1 MSINARNPVFVRAA
15 FGSCS
20 GKRALLFL
28 AIGLLA
34 SCIAVAADPVGK
46 KAVGSA
52 TAAPARAQTFDTP
65 EQAASAIVDAART
78 WDTAKLFA
86 MLGPDGHDI
95 IFSGDY
101 ASDRQRG
108 ADFSAQAAKKTRVA
122 VDPKTGQRATLF
134 VGENDWPFPV
144 PIVKR
149 GGKWVF
155 DAAVGRREI
164 KYRRIGENELDAIE
178 VCRGYVEAQF
188 DYAMRPRASYGVSQY
203 AQKIISTPGTQD
215 GLAWQNPD
223 GSWGGPV
230 GENIAKAIEQGY
242 TPGVQPYHG
251 YFFKILT
258 GQGPA
263 ATLGQMDYVI
273 KGVMIG
279 GFALVAA
286 PAKYGVTGFK
296 TFIVSYDGVVYEKD
310 FGVKTS
316 QQFEKMERFNPDK
329 SWKIVPDN
337 E

>member
-1 MSINARNPVFVRAA
+1 MSSNDRDQVLVSTGFASHA
-15 FGSCS
+15 
-20 GKRALLFL
+20 GKRAFLFL

-34 SCIAVAADPVGK
+34 SFVTVAADPPGK

-52 TAAPARAQTFDTP
+52 TAAPARVQSFDSP
-65 EQAASAIVDAART
+65 EQAATAIVDAARS
-78 WDTAKLFA
+78 WDTAKLAA
-86 MLGPDGHDI
+86 MLGPDGDDI

-101 ASDRQRG
+101 ARDRKRG

-122 VDPKTGQRATLF
+122 VDPKTGQRAILF

-155 DAAVGRREI
+155 DAAAGRREI

-188 DYAMRPRASYGVSQY
+188 EYAMRPRAAYDVSQY
-203 AQKIISTPGTQD
+203 AQKIISTPGKQD
-215 GLAWQNPD
+215 GLAWQNSD
-223 GSWGGPV
+223 GSWGGPI
-230 GENIAKAIEQGY
+230 GENIAKAIEEGY
-242 TPGVQPYHG
+242 TPGGEPYHG

-263 ATLGQMDYVI
+263 AKLGQMDYVI

-286 PAKYGVTGFK
+286 PAEYGVTGFK
-296 TFIVSYDGVVYEKD
+296 TFMVSYDGVVYEKD
-310 FGVKTS
+310 FGAKTME
-316 QQFEKMERFNPDK
+316 QFEKMERFNPDK
-329 SWKIVPDN
+329 SWKIVPDDQ
-337 E
+337 

>member
-1 MSINARNPVFVRAA
+1 MSINDRNPVRVRAC
-15 FGSCS
+15 FGSHA

-34 SCIAVAADPVGK
+34 SCIAVAADPASK
-46 KAVGSA
+46 KAVHST
-52 TAAPARAQTFDTP
+52 TAAPAPVQTFATP
-65 EQAASAIVDAART
+65 ERAASAIVDAARS
-78 WDTAKLFA
+78 WDTAKLLA
-86 MLGPDGHDI
+86 MLGPDGKDI

-101 ASDRQRG
+101 ARDRQRG
-108 ADFSAQAAKKTRVA
+108 AEFSAQAAKNTRVA
-122 VDPKTGQRATLF
+122 VDPKTGQRAILF

-155 DAAVGRREI
+155 DAAAGRREI
-164 KYRRIGENELDAIE
+164 KYRRIGENELDAIQI
-178 VCRGYVEAQF
+178 CRGYVEAQF
-188 DYAMRPRASYGVSQY
+188 EYAMRPRAPYEVSQY
-203 AQKIISTPGTQD
+203 AQKIFSTPGKQD

-223 GSWGGPV
+223 GSWGGPI
-230 GENIAKAIEQGY
+230 GENVAKAIEQGY
-242 TPGVQPYHG
+242 TPGARPYHG

-273 KGVMIG
+273 EGVMIG

-286 PAKYGVTGFK
+286 PAEYGVTGFM

-316 QQFEKMERFNPDK
+316 QEFAKMQRFNPDK
-329 SWKIVPDN
+329 SWKIVPDH